1 MPETLGYLSP
11 RQVCGHRH
19 MNVLK
24 RLVALTMGISWERTS
39 ERGLQETGI
48 PVDDVV
54 SASLARVHQRARE
67 VALDKHRRALER
79 DFQAKFWPA
88 SRCLICR

>member
-1 MPETLGYLSP
+1 
-11 RQVCGHRH
+11 